1 MTRILAGKPRE
12 HSYSMPAEWAP
23 HSATWMS
30 WPFDEEM
37 WHGHLT
43 EVRQEYTQLVKTI
56 TRFEPVHL
64 LLRDAEARTTAHRAL
79 EGTPGL
85 SFHDIPLDDVWM
97 RDNGPL
103 FVTRPSATDTHP
115 ALSFVNWEFNSWGQ
129 KYDWDNDNKVPKAMA
144 DWLNMPHFDSS
155 FVMEGGSLEINGLG
169 ACITTEQCLLS
180 PYRNPKLDK
189 KGIEAALLEYLG
201 IDQVVWLK
209 LGLEGDHTDGHVDTI
224 TRFAHSHTVL
234 SSICS
239 DKTDVNFE
247 RMQENW
253 DILKSVRLKDGRPL
267 ELVALPLPENRLEL
281 ADGTRLPPTY
291 ANFYFVNGAVLV
303 PQYNDPNDIKALD
316 ILKRVFPDRQVI
328 GLPSRYIITGGG
340 SFHCLTQQQP
350 KVEA

>member
-1 MTRILAGKPRE
+1 MTHILTGTPRQ

-30 WPFDEEM
+30 WPFDDEM
-37 WHGHLT
+37 WHGHLA
-43 EVRQEYTQLVKTI
+43 EVRREYAQFVKTI
-56 TRFEPVHL
+56 ARFEPVHL
-64 LLRDAEARTTAHRAL
+64 LLRDKEARDTASAAL
-79 EGTPGL
+79 QGTPGL
-85 SFHDIPLDDVWM
+85 TFHDIPLDDVWM

-103 FVTRPSATDTHP
+103 FITRKGSDGGFP

-129 KYDWDNDNKVPKAMA
+129 KYEWDQDNKVPKAMA
-144 DWLNMPHFDSS
+144 EWLNMPHFDQAL
-155 FVMEGGSLEINGLG
+155 VMEGGSLEINGLG

-189 KGIEAALLEYLG
+189 KGIEAALEAYLG
-201 IDQVVWLK
+201 IDQVIWLK

-224 TRFAHSHTVL
+224 TRFARSHTVL
-234 SSICS
+234 SSICEDRS
-239 DKTDVNFE
+239 DVNYE

-253 DILKSVRLKDGRPL
+253 DILQGVRLRDGKSL
-267 ELVALPLPENRLEL
+267 ELVALPLPEKRLEL
-281 ADGTRLPPTY
+281 ADGKRLPPTY

-303 PQYNDPNDIKALD
+303 PQYGDRQDSKALD
-316 ILKRVFPDRQVI
+316 ILRKVFPDREVL

-350 KVEA
+350 ALV